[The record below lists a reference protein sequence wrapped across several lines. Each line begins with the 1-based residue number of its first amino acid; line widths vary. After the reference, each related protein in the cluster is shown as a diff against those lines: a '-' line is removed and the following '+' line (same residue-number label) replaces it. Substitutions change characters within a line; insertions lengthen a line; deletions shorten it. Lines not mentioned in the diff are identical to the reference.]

1 MVKHEPERSFQ
12 HPALGAALSAR
23 NAVAA
28 EMAVAGRARLHPDE
42 SCWSMALEHAV
53 AGRRALASG
62 DAVGDR
68 LGSIAVGLRA
78 NAARE
83 AYAAHS
89 ADPASA
95 PAPRPAARRRRER
108 LEMIMWFAVGG
119 GGGLVLAAGL
129 RALEVY
135 LAWR

>member
-1 MVKHEPERSFQ
+1 MHEPERSFQ

-42 SCWSMALEHAV
+42 ACWALALDHAV
-53 AGRRALASG
+53 AGRRALAQG
-62 DAVGDR
+62 DRVGDR
-68 LGSIAVGLRA
+68 LGAIAVGLRA
-78 NAARE
+78 HAARE
-83 AYAAHS
+83 AYATHS

-108 LEMIMWFAVGG
+108 LEMVVWFAVGG
-119 GGGLVLAAGL
+119 GGGLALAATL

>member
-1 MVKHEPERSFQ
+1 
-12 HPALGAALSAR
+12 
-23 NAVAA
+23 
-28 EMAVAGRARLHPDE
+28 
-42 SCWSMALEHAV
+42 MALEHAV
-53 AGRRALASG
+53 AGHRALASG

-78 NAARE
+78 SAARE

-89 ADPASA
+89 ADPAGA

-108 LEMIMWFAVGG
+108 LEMVMWFAVGG
-119 GGGLVLAAGL
+119 GGGLVLAATL